1 MSISV
6 AKVTR
11 EEIRSDSLVV
21 SQVQD
26 TDRRLLQDA
35 GLSVEIPFDP
45 IFEDYSDFIFSSSII
60 KETGSD
66 QKLQDRQAEEVE
78 SSQLLSGLIIV
89 SAKATSTPFAT
100 IRENVVENIKV
111 KDMQSPIVIDIP
123 LSSEVTNV
131 ENTHCMYLDETL
143 DQWTSLGEPSL
154 VP

>member
-45 IFEDYSDFIFSSSII
+45 IFEDYSDFIFASSII
-60 KETGSD
+60 QETGSD
-66 QKLQDRQAEEVE
+66 
-78 SSQLLSGLIIV
+78 
-89 SAKATSTPFAT
+89 
-100 IRENVVENIKV
+100 
-111 KDMQSPIVIDIP
+111 
-123 LSSEVTNV
+123 
-131 ENTHCMYLDETL
+131 
-143 DQWTSLGEPSL
+143 
-154 VP
+154 